1 MEFSLE
7 NCEDHA
13 QIITVSFFFLVKE
26 RNVTWASDYSLLFLD
41 NPVGAGFSF
50 TDDDRGYPNNED
62 DVSTMIIIDVILNT
76 FFEE

>member
-1 MEFSLE
+1 M
-7 NCEDHA
+7 
-13 QIITVSFFFLVKE
+13 KE

-62 DVSTMIIIDVILNT
+62 DVSTIIIIDVILNT
-76 FFEE
+76 FFEEWLRLQSNFNKKHILRD

>member
-1 MEFSLE
+1 M
-7 NCEDHA
+7 
-13 QIITVSFFFLVKE
+13 
-26 RNVTWASDYSLLFLD
+26 TWASDYSLLFLD